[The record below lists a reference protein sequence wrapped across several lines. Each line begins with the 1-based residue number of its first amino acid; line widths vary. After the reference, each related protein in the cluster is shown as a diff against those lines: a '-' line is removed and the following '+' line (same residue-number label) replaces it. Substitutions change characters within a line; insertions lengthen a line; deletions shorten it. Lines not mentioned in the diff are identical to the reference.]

1 MGLGMP
7 LVGVVGGKVVVVG
20 SAAGAPVVAM
30 VVAGFVTDEGGVS
43 GSEVGMT
50 VVVAG
55 IDDVVVIRGAWG
67 VDGIPSA

>member
-1 MGLGMP
+1 MVS
-7 LVGVVGGKVVVVG
+7 VGVMDGKVMVVG
-20 SAAGAPVVAM
+20 STAGAPVVAM

-55 IDDVVVIRGAWG
+55 IDDVVVIRGARG
-67 VDGIPSA
+67 VDGIPGA